1 MVSASLTGI
10 PNEKLKPST
19 NARVPPTRGIRLLCA
34 VYATDQAMK
43 TGSQAGQRE
52 WQNFF
57 RSASLNDI
65 AADAH
70 PGMET
75 VPRIT
80 SFCPVH
86 RLKATKIHPST
97 REESGRWIF
106 SRIVSFPRRT
116 GTPARDMN
124 LMRLGLDGQECPSYD
139 KECYYHGFG
148 SWQL

>member
-86 RLKATKIHPST
+86 RLKGDEDS
-97 REESGRWIF
+97 SVN
-106 SRIVSFPRRT
+106 SRRIGPMDFQSHSLLS
-116 GTPARDMN
+116 A
-124 LMRLGLDGQECPSYD
+124 
-139 KECYYHGFG
+139 
-148 SWQL
+148 